1 MTEEKQ
7 KIKDADMEKVG
18 VALQRSA
25 ARAREIVSRTGTPL
39 IIYKNGQILKE
50 IAEKKGK

>member
-7 KIKDADMEKVG
+7 KTKDADMEKVG
-18 VALQRSA
+18 VALQRAA
-25 ARAREIVSRTGTPL
+25 ARAREIAIRTGTPL